1 MWAALASSLALFGDN
16 LKREAEAAMDVKEAV
31 RAARTYVI
39 DLFDAEDITD
49 VGLEEV
55 AFDDD
60 SSTWRITMGFAR
72 PWDKGKPLHILA
84 REGLPARAYKVLRIN
99 DRSGVVESVTDRLIK
114 MSD

>member
-1 MWAALASSLALFGDN
+1 
-16 LKREAEAAMDVKEAV
+16 MDVKEAV

-55 AFDDD
+55 VFDDD

-72 PWDKGKPLHILA
+72 P
-84 REGLPARAYKVLRIN
+84 
-99 DRSGVVESVTDRLIK
+99 
-114 MSD
+114 